1 MAEADLFI
9 GVTGNDMVNIL
20 GCTFAKAIGCRT
32 IARVNEPQL
41 LDWPFEPDPQA
52 VFGLDAYISPDELAM
67 HRIWQILSRPALTR
81 LEHFSVGKLRI
92 LEVRL
97 DDSSPAV
104 GRTLDSIELPPHCR
118 VVLVSRDEGIIIP
131 RSEEVLLPRDRLLV
145 LLSDVHELEE
155 LSESLGAP
163 KEVTGEGN
171 IKRLMI
177 AGSTQVALRLAE
189 QVARRYDG
197 VQVYL
202 VEPDRARAEEVSERL
217 SDDVTVLVGS
227 PTDRHFLR
235 EEGIRH
241 EDLFVAAT
249 EREDLNMLSCLLA
262 KREGAR
268 RTVALVYQ
276 TELEHVV
283 QNTGVDTLINP
294 KRVAVT
300 AILNRATTTEEIEAL
315 EELQGGEAS
324 IREFLVKADNG
335 LVGKSIAKLELP
347 EGSMVA
353 LINRGG
359 EPFFPDEDEVLRGS
373 DHLLVFTLK
382 GQLPALEK
390 LFR

>member
-1 MAEADLFI
+1 
-9 GVTGNDMVNIL
+9 MVNIL
-20 GCTFAKAIGCRT
+20 GCTFAKAMGCRT
-32 IARVNEPQL
+32 IARVNESQL

-52 VFGLDAYISPDELAM
+52 VFGLDACICPDELAM

-104 GRTLDSIELPPHCR
+104 GRTLDSVELPPHCR
-118 VVLVSRDEGIIIP
+118 VVLVSRDEGVIIP

-155 LSESLGAP
+155 LSESLGVP

-202 VEPDRARAEEVSERL
+202 VEPDRARAEEISERL
-217 SDDVTVLVGS
+217 PDDVTVLVGS

-300 AILNRATTTEEIEAL
+300 AILNRATATEEIEAL

-324 IREFLVKADNG
+324 IREFLVKANNG
-335 LVGKSIAKLELP
+335 LAGKSIAKLGLP

-359 EPFFPDEDEVLRGS
+359 EPLFPDEDEVLRGG